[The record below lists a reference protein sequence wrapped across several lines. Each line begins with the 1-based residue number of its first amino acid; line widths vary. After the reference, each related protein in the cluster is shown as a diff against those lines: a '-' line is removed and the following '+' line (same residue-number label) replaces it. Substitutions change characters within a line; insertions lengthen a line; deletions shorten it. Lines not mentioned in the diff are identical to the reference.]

1 MKVFIQKTG
10 IEAEHEAATARELL
24 AALGVAPD
32 TVLIVKD
39 GVLVTED
46 ADLAGAERVELLSV
60 ISGG

>member
-1 MKVFIQKTG
+1 MLHSGSAKT
-10 IEAEHEAATARELL
+10 LL
-24 AALGVAPD
+24 AKLGVNVE

-46 ADLAGAERVELLSV
+46 ELVDDAKKIDLLSV